1 MANARSRNE
10 LKDSGKRRS
19 FGSGAVRDTAD
30 GKGRFVLVPHFGIK
44 AIALQMERGARKY
57 SARNWENG
65 MPLSAFLDSAERHL
79 SLFKA
84 GFDDEPHLDA
94 ALWNMACLAEGRERI
109 RRGLWPAK
117 FDDLP
122 KTYAGMAP
130 EE

>member
-1 MANARSRNE
+1 MTKI

-19 FGSGAVRDTAD
+19 FSSGAVRDTVE
-30 GKGRFVLVPHFGIK
+30 GKGSFVLVSHFGVRG
-44 AIALQMERGARKY
+44 IALQMERGAKKY

-94 ALWNMACLAEGRERI
+94 ALWNMQCLAEGLERI
-109 RRGLWPAK
+109 RRGLWPK
-117 FDDLP
+117 SFDDLP
-122 KTYAGMAP
+122 KTYAGMNP
-130 EE
+130 ED